1 MAYNVWGTVNPPWYV
16 NIEFDGEKPRGAS
29 KLGLASAT
37 PYNPTSGPLPSS
49 GYTEKPR
56 KRIPDYTDRWGLQFV
71 SENFRQV
78 VEELEPGLHEFFPFQ
93 LRNGKRGD
101 PAPQQYYVMNIMT
114 QCDCIDYEQ
123 GGVSVDRRHDGS
135 ITYFS
140 PERIS
145 HEGMVLKSD
154 IIVGKHLWRAKYLGG
169 SFFISD
175 DFMALYRKRKLQ
187 YLERAPAEE
196 R

>member
-16 NIEFDGEKPRGAS
+16 NIEFDGEKPRNAR
-29 KLGLASAT
+29 KLGLESAT
-37 PYNPTSGPLPSS
+37 RYNPASGPLPTS

-56 KRIPDYTDRWGLQFV
+56 KRIPDYIDRWGLQFV

-114 QCDCIDYEQ
+114 QCDCLDYEQ
-123 GGVSVDRRHDGS
+123 GGVSVDRWEDGA
-135 ITYFS
+135 IAFFS
-140 PERIS
+140 PEKIS

-154 IIVGKHLWRAKYLGG
+154 VIAGKHLWRAKYLGG
-169 SFFISD
+169 SFFISE
-175 DFMALYRKRKLQ
+175 DFMGLYRKRKLQ